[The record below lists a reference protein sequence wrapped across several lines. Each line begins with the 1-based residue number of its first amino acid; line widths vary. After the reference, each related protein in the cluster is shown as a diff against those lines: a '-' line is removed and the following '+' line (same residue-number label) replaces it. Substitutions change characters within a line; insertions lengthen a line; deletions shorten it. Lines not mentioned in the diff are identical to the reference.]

1 MVLPEEYAKNAGV
14 NKKVIG
20 KMTDELGKG
29 YVTEFV
35 ALAPKVYAFQQINI
49 DKTLSEE
56 KKAKG
61 TKKMVTKKMLSFD
74 KYRKCLFDYETIECI
89 QHRIQSTPYSVG
101 TIEMTKIALKNHD
114 NKRIRS
120 FYGIKTSPYGT
131 NAFKVCIEELKIKH
145 ALATYLN
152 NKKLLNA

>member
-14 NKKVIG
+14 NKKVVG

-56 KKAKG
+56 KKLRVQRKWLL
-61 TKKMVTKKMLSFD
+61 K
-74 KYRKCLFDYETIECI
+74 KCLALINTE
-89 QHRIQSTPYSVG
+89 SVYS
-101 TIEMTKIALKNHD
+101 IM
-114 NKRIRS
+114 KR
-120 FYGIKTSPYGT
+120 
-131 NAFKVCIEELKIKH
+131 
-145 ALATYLN
+145 
-152 NKKLLNA
+152 LNAYNIGYKALHTLLVLLK